1 MKNRL
6 VVPATDDPPGRVRDP
21 HRKVRKAVFPVGG
34 LGTRFLPITK
44 AVPREMLPIVDRP
57 LIQYAVD
64 EALAAG
70 ITELIFVTHRS
81 KRAIEDYFDR
91 AVEFERAL
99 EGKGQHAQLAELR
112 GLAPDHMHIVYAR
125 QSAPLGLGHAIHC
138 ARHLIGNE
146 PFAVILPAD
155 LIDSDPPVL
164 SQLLERYQDC
174 RGSLV
179 AVQPVRREKASHFG
193 FLETDVTA
201 PLARVTGI
209 GEKPPAATPF
219 AQAVVGRYIFSPR
232 ILDCLDHL
240 PSGTNDEVQLTDG
253 IARLLALEPVFACQ
267 VRGTR
272 YDCGSKLGLLDATLA
287 YACRHPEL
295 GREFRA
301 MVAALARQWHAPRRS
316 PPGKRHGVVVSS
328 SGLRHESPDAGVAL
342 TQLAASGSVEEH

>member
-6 VVPATDDPPGRVRDP
+6 VVPATDAPLGRVCDP

-70 ITELIFVTHRS
+70 INELIFVTHRS

-91 AVEFERAL
+91 AVELERAL
-99 EGKGQHAQLAELR
+99 EGKGQHGQLAELR
-112 GLAPDHMHIVYAR
+112 RLAPDRVHIVYAR
-125 QSAPLGLGHAIHC
+125 QAAPLGLGHAIHC

-164 SQLLERYQDC
+164 SQLLERYQGC
-174 RGSLV
+174 GGSLV
-179 AVQPVRREKASHFG
+179 AVQSVRRERASQFG
-193 FLETDVTA
+193 FLETDATA
-201 PLARVTGI
+201 PLARVTRI
-209 GEKPPAATPF
+209 GEKPPAATPWV
-219 AQAVVGRYIFSPR
+219 QAVVGRYIFSPR
-232 ILDCLDHL
+232 VLECLDCP

-272 YDCGSKLGLLDATLA
+272 YDCASKRGFLDATLA

-301 MVAALARQWHAPRRS
+301 TVAALARQWQPPRRS
-316 PPGKRHGVVVSS
+316 PRRERHGIVVST
-328 SGLRHESPDAGVAL
+328 SGLRHESPDTAVSS
-342 TQLAASGSVEEH
+342 TQLAVHGSAEEH

>member
-6 VVPATDDPPGRVRDP
+6 VVPGNDGPPVRVSDL

-70 ITELIFVTHRS
+70 ISELIFVTHRS

-99 EGKGQHAQLAELR
+99 EGKGQHGQLAELR

-164 SQLLERYQDC
+164 SQLLERYQTC
-174 RGSLV
+174 GGSLV
-179 AVQPVRREKASHFG
+179 AVQSVRPEEASHFG
-193 FLETDVTA
+193 FLQTDTTA
-201 PLARVTGI
+201 PLARVEGI

-232 ILDCLDHL
+232 VLDCLDCP
-240 PSGTNDEVQLTDG
+240 PSGTNDEVQLTDA
-253 IARLLALEPVFACQ
+253 IDRLLALEPVFACQ

-272 YDCGSKLGLLDATLA
+272 YDCGSKLGFLDATLA
-287 YACRHPEL
+287 YASRHAEL
-295 GREFRA
+295 GPAFRA
-301 MVAALARQWHAPRRS
+301 KVTALARQWHVPRRS
-316 PPGKRHGVVVSS
+316 PRENATDLPSS
-328 SGLRHESPDAGVAL
+328 
-342 TQLAASGSVEEH
+342 QAASAASHLTLVSR

>member
-6 VVPATDDPPGRVRDP
+6 VVPGNDGPTGRVSDP

-70 ITELIFVTHRS
+70 ISELIFVTHRS

-91 AVEFERAL
+91 AVEVERAL
-99 EGKGQHAQLAELR
+99 EGKGQHARLAELR
-112 GLAPDHMHIVYAR
+112 GLAPDHVHIVYAR

-164 SQLLERYQDC
+164 SQLLKRHQGC
-174 RGSLV
+174 GGSVV
-179 AVQPVRREKASHFG
+179 AVQSVRRERASDLG
-193 FLETDVTA
+193 FLETDATA

-209 GEKPPAATPF
+209 REKPPATTPF

-232 ILDCLDHL
+232 ILDCLDGL
-240 PSGTNDEVQLTDG
+240 PYGTSDEVQLNDG

-267 VRGTR
+267 VPGSR
-272 YDCGSKLGLLDATLA
+272 YDCSSKLGFLDATLA
-287 YACRHPEL
+287 YACKHPEL

-301 MVAALARQWHAPRRS
+301 IVTALARQWRAPRRS
-316 PPGKRHGVVVSS
+316 PRGKRQGLVVSS
-328 SGLRHESPDAGVAL
+328 GGLRHQSTEAVPLA
-342 TQLAASGSVEEH
+342 QLAAPGSVEEH

>member
-6 VVPATDDPPGRVRDP
+6 VVPGNGGPPGRVCDP

-44 AVPREMLPIVDRP
+44 AVPGEMLPIVDRP

-70 ITELIFVTHRS
+70 ISELIFVTHRS

-91 AVEFERAL
+91 AVEVERAL
-99 EGKGQHAQLAELR
+99 ESKGQHGQLAELR
-112 GLAPDHMHIVYAR
+112 GLAPDHLHIVYAR

-174 RGSLV
+174 GGSLV
-179 AVQPVRREKASHFG
+179 AVQPVRREKASQFG
-193 FLETDVTA
+193 LLQTDSIVA

-209 GEKPPAATPF
+209 GEKPPAATRL

-232 ILDCLDHL
+232 ILDCLDCP

-272 YDCGSKLGLLDATLA
+272 YDCGSKLGFLDATLA

-295 GREFRA
+295 GQEFRA
-301 MVAALARQWHAPRRS
+301 IVAALARQWQPPRRS
-316 PPGKRHGVVVSS
+316 PPGKRHGLVVSS
-328 SGLRHESPDAGVAL
+328 SGRRHESTDSVPLA
-342 TQLAASGSVEEH
+342 QLAAGGSVEEH

>member
-1 MKNRL
+1 MKTRL
-6 VVPATDDPPGRVRDP
+6 VVPENDSPPGRVCDP

-57 LIQYAVD
+57 VIQYAVD

-70 ITELIFVTHRS
+70 ISELIFVTHRS

-99 EGKGQHAQLAELR
+99 EGKGQHGQLAELR
-112 GLAPDHMHIVYAR
+112 GLAPDHVHIVYAR
-125 QSAPLGLGHAIHC
+125 QAAPLGLGHAIHC

-174 RGSLV
+174 GGSLI
-179 AVQPVRREKASHFG
+179 AMQSVRREKASHFG
-193 FLETDVTA
+193 FLETDPTA

-209 GEKPPAATPF
+209 RERPPAATPF

-232 ILDCLDHL
+232 ILDGLDRP
-240 PSGTNDEVQLTDG
+240 PSGTNHEVQLNDG

-272 YDCGSKLGLLDATLA
+272 YDCGSKLGFLAATLA

-301 MVAALARQWHAPRRS
+301 IVAALARQWQPPRRS
-316 PPGKRHGVVVSS
+316 PRGKRHGLVVSS
-328 SGLRHESPDAGVAL
+328 SGPRHESTDAVPPA
-342 TQLAASGSVEEH
+342 QLAAGGSIEEH

>member
-1 MKNRL
+1 MKYRL
-6 VVPATDDPPGRVRDP
+6 VVSEGDGPAGRVRDP

-70 ITELIFVTHRS
+70 ISELIFVTHRS

-91 AVEFERAL
+91 AVEFEQAL
-99 EGKGQHAQLAELR
+99 EGKGRHGQLAELR
-112 GLAPDHMHIVYAR
+112 GLASDHVHIVYAR

-146 PFAVILPAD
+146 PFAVILPSD

-164 SQLLERYQDC
+164 SQLLERYHGC
-174 RGSLV
+174 GGSLV
-179 AVQPVRREKASHFG
+179 AVQSVPHGKASHFG
-193 FLETDVTA
+193 FLETDATA

-209 GEKPPAATPF
+209 GEKPLSAAPL

-232 ILDCLDHL
+232 ILGCLDF
-240 PSGTNDEVQLTDG
+240 PPARTSDEVQLNDG

-267 VRGTR
+267 VRGNR
-272 YDCGSKLGLLDATLA
+272 YDCGSKLGFLDATLA

-301 MVAALARQWHAPRRS
+301 MVAALAGQWQAPRRS
-316 PPGKRHGVVVSS
+316 PRGKRHGLVLSS
-328 SGLRHESPDAGVAL
+328 SGLRHGSPDAVVPP
-342 TQLAASGSVEEH
+342 TQLAARESVESE